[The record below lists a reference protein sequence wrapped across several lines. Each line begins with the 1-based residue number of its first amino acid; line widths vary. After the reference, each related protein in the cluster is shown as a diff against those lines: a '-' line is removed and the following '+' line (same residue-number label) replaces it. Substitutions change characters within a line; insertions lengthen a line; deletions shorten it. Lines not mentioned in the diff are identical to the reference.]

1 MTELDVIDIA
11 LRIDSCSE
19 EVFEIL
25 QNYEDLMNS
34 GHIHRDKYES
44 VLYAYCCLKAAF
56 TTISFLTIEVEKC

>member
-1 MTELDVIDIA
+1 MTDLDVIDIA

-25 QNYEDLMNS
+25 SNYEDLMNS

-44 VLYAYCCLKAAF
+44 VLYAYC
-56 TTISFLTIEVEKC
+56 